1 MPSYTIKA
9 GDTFTTIA
17 KAHNTSV
24 AAIEAA
30 NPGVSSNHLQIGQVI
45 QLPGGDKPSG
55 PQHPLQP
62 SKDLPGG
69 SGGTNGGGNYV
80 QYQGPASAFPDPHKA
95 WASYSF
101 LWKFNSDLIKR
112 AGHDTAEQIEQIH
125 SAIEQVAKESGV
137 DVRVILCLVMQESGG
152 NVHIPTTNN
161 GVRNPGLM
169 QSHNGVEYDPN
180 HSAASILQMIRDG
193 TEGTKDGPG
202 LKQLYGQYGNYYSMA
217 RAYNSGSV
225 DAGNLTDPV
234 GATAN
239 YVSDFA
245 NRLQGHSWP
254 TM

>member
-1 MPSYTIKA
+1 MPDYTIKA

-17 KAHNTSV
+17 KAHGTSV
-24 AAIEAA
+24 SAIEAA
-30 NPGVSSNHLQIGQVI
+30 NPGVSSSHLQIGQVI
-45 QLPGGDKPSG
+45 HLPGGGGSSG
-55 PQHPLQP
+55 PQQPLQP
-62 SKDLPGG
+62 SNTLPGG
-69 SGGTNGGGNYV
+69 TGGSNGGGGYV
-80 QYQGPASAFPDPHKA
+80 QLSGPVANFRGE

-101 LWKFNSDLIKR
+101 LWNFNSDLIRR
-112 AGHDTAEQIEQIH
+112 AGHDTADQISQIH

-152 NVHIPTTNN
+152 NVHIPTTFN

-169 QSHNGVEYDPN
+169 QSHNGVEFDPN

-193 TEGTKDGPG
+193 VEGTKDGPG
-202 LKQLYGQYGNYYSMA
+202 LKQLYNQYGNYYSMA

-225 DAGNLTDPV
+225 NESNLTDPV

-239 YVSDFA
+239 YVSDFT
-245 NRLQGHSWP
+245 NRLRGHSWP